1 MVVILFFFKSPK
13 QELPHHDSIHDLIM
27 SFDPVGTALF
37 LPAII
42 ALLLALQW
50 GGTKYSW
57 GSGPVVGL
65 LLVFGFLILAFCYVQ
80 YKQKDNATVPFRII
94 SNRSIW
100 TGCWYGFCAGA
111 TFFLMM
117 YYVPLWFQAVQ
128 GTSAVG
134 SGVHNLPMLITTILT
149 SIFAGGMVTKVGYY
163 TPFMIVATVLMSI
176 GAGMISTW
184 EVHTSSTAWI
194 GYQIL
199 FSLGYGMGSRQPL
212 VAVQA
217 ALDTKDVPIGTSAV
231 MLLQTLGGAVFV
243 SIAQSVFS
251 NELAQDI
258 RERLPSLNPAI
269 VLNAGAT
276 NLRNTLSKDLLPG
289 VILAYNKALTK
300 TFLVAACMAALSIVG
315 SLFMPWKSV
324 KTEQKPAENQDD
336 LEANQEKA
344 VEIQEKPEHKD

>member
-1 MVVILFFFKSPK
+1 
-13 QELPHHDSIHDLIM
+13 
-27 SFDPVGTALF
+27 
-37 LPAII
+37 
-42 ALLLALQW
+42 
-50 GGTKYSW
+50 
-57 GSGPVVGL
+57 
-65 LLVFGFLILAFCYVQ
+65 
-80 YKQKDNATVPFRII
+80 
-94 SNRSIW
+94 
-100 TGCWYGFCAGA
+100 
-111 TFFLMM
+111 
-117 YYVPLWFQAVQ
+117 
-128 GTSAVG
+128 
-134 SGVHNLPMLITTILT
+134 
-149 SIFAGGMVTKVGYY
+149 
-163 TPFMIVATVLMSI
+163 
-176 GAGMISTW
+176 
-184 EVHTSSTAWI
+184 
-194 GYQIL
+194 
-199 FSLGYGMGSRQPL
+199 MGSRQPL